1 MWRKTVFQNKDK
13 ILSVERELLGAEA
26 TNEAKNKE
34 IQKNEGSERSANT
47 KDLVTCHKENCYFDN
62 ICS

>member
-13 ILSVERELLGAEA
+13 ILSVERELLVAEA

-34 IQKNEGSERSANT
+34 IQRIREM
-47 KDLVTCHKENCYFDN
+47 KDQSTQR
-62 ICS
+62 I

>member
-1 MWRKTVFQNKDK
+1 MCFEIKTRF
-13 ILSVERELLGAEA
+13 SVERELLGAQG

-47 KDLVTCHKENCYFDN
+47 KDLGTCH
-62 ICS
+62 